1 MTSDV
6 HVARDPAPRRRI
18 LLAEDDASLRSFLS
32 EALTRAGFE
41 VEEIDNG
48 TALAARLKQV
58 LLCHPGALRFDAIVS
73 DLRMPGPSGMSL
85 LRLLR
90 MFDATMPFLLMTAYG
105 DRGTHREAHSLGA
118 TAVFDKPLDS
128 ARLTRT
134 LQGAFAPR

>member
-1 MTSDV
+1 MTFDA
-6 HVARDPAPRRRI
+6 HGARALAPRRHV

-41 VEEIDNG
+41 VEEIDSG

-58 LLCHPGALRFDAIVS
+58 LLYHPGAAPFDAIVS
-73 DLRMPGPSGMSL
+73 DLRMPGPSGMSM
-85 LRLLR
+85 LRLVR

-105 DRGTHREAHSLGA
+105 DHGTHREAHSLGA

-128 ARLTRT
+128 ARLTKT
-134 LQGAFAPR
+134 LQNAFAPR